1 MRNKTIL
8 RRTTKLLNCIIGET
22 LTVTTF
28 LICSAVSLVLGA
40 GTAMLMK
47 IKNKPSAGFFASL
60 VILPLVVQTVIM
72 LVNGNIGA
80 GVAVAGAFGLV
91 RFRSAQGSARE
102 ITAIFIDMAIGLAT
116 GYIGVA
122 ALLFIIVAVVYIA
135 LIFFVFAKTSE
146 KRKIL
151 KIAIPEDYDYDNLF
165 DEVFLR
171 HGVKAELTKVK
182 TTNMGTLY
190 ELRYELMPSAPL
202 KKDFLDDIRAKN
214 ANLSV
219 TLTSAEDEEG
229 L

>member
-1 MRNKTIL
+1 M
-8 RRTTKLLNCIIGET
+8 LNSIISET
-22 LTVTTF
+22 PSITTF

-40 GTAMLMK
+40 GTAMLIK
-47 IKNKPSAGFFASL
+47 IKNKPSAGFFVSL
-60 VILPLVVQTVIM
+60 VILPLVVQAVIM

-116 GYIGVA
+116 GMGYIGVA
-122 ALLFIIVAVVYIA
+122 ALLFVIVAAVYIV
-135 LIFFVFAKTSE
+135 LMFFVFARTIE
-146 KRKIL
+146 KRRIL
-151 KIAIPEDYDYDNLF
+151 KIAIPEDYDYDSLF
-165 DEVFLR
+165 DEVFLK
-171 HGVKAELTKVK
+171 HGVKAKLTKVK
-182 TTNMGTLY
+182 TVNMGTLY
-190 ELRYELMPSAPL
+190 ELRYELMPSEPL

>member
-1 MRNKTIL
+1 M
-8 RRTTKLLNCIIGET
+8 LNCIIGET
-22 LTVTTF
+22 LTLSTF
-28 LICSAVSLVLGA
+28 LICSAVSLALGA

-47 IKNKPSAGFFASL
+47 IKNKPSAGFFISL
-60 VILPLVVQTVIM
+60 VILPLVVQAVIM

-116 GYIGVA
+116 GMGYIGVA
-122 ALLFIIVAVVYIA
+122 AILFVIVAAVYIV
-135 LIFFVFAKTSE
+135 LMFFVFARTIE
-146 KRKIL
+146 KRRIL

-165 DEVFLR
+165 DEVFIK

-190 ELRYELMPSAPL
+190 ELKYELTPSVPL
-202 KKDFLDDIRAKN
+202 KKGFLDDIRAKN